1 MMFLLLNSH
10 VVLTRLQLSSVSGGM
25 PIRPADVCVCVCVCF
40 LFDAVVS
47 VAEGVRK
54 HTENRLYDGQMS
66 LGALKQSVILFAT
79 ERIFND
85 LSAPAK

>member
-25 PIRPADVCVCVCVCF
+25 PIRPADVCVCF

-79 ERIFND
+79 EKIFND